1 MIRQLVTLPLRSDA
15 AGDGRYGAPR
25 GERSHNGIDY
35 ECTPGAPVLSVVSG
49 TVSKLGYCYGDDL
62 SWRYVEIRAVDGLKH
77 RLFYVDPLV
86 EIGDTVDSMTPIGR
100 AQDISK
106 RYPDRGML
114 PHVHY
119 ELKDLDGN
127 FINPEAPRLQ

>member
-25 GERSHNGIDY
+25 GSRSHNGIDY
-35 ECTPGAPVLSVVSG
+35 ECKPGAPVLAIASG
-49 TVSKLGYCYGDDL
+49 TISKLGYCYGDDL
-62 SWRYVEIRAVDGLKH
+62 SWRYVEIRAVDGFKH
-77 RLFYVDPLV
+77 RLFYVDPIV
-86 EIGDTVDSMTPIGR
+86 EVGDTVDSTTPIGR